1 MFYLIALVSFV
12 VSILATYVVRHLAL
26 RLEVV
31 DKPDTVRHFHR
42 RAVPLLGG
50 LALYL
55 TFWLV
60 VGGLVFFHPIY
71 GIELLA
77 SKLLA
82 TFIGSTLLMII
93 GVSDDVKGMHPKVR
107 LLLTAA
113 IVIITIIGGLT
124 VEKLTNPFGGVFVL
138 TDLVPFF
145 GLASL
150 TAFLWLMGIM
160 YTTKIVDGLDGLAT
174 GIVAIG
180 ALIVYFL
187 TQSAQ
192 FYQPN
197 VALLSI
203 IFFAAC
209 LGFLFYNFSPASIFL
224 GESGSL
230 FVGFILGV
238 LSIIAGS
245 KIATAFLVL
254 SFPILDLARVIYLR
268 VQNRQPVFQ
277 GDRRHLHYALL
288 DKGFSERQVVLM
300 FYGAAT
306 LFGVIALQ
314 LQSYGKLVVIVLLI
328 IVALIL
334 GLKISFT
341 PAKK

>member
-12 VSILATYVVRHLAL
+12 ISLAATYLVKRVAL
-26 RLEVV
+26 RFEVV
-31 DKPDTVRHFHR
+31 DRPDTVRHFHR
-42 RAVPLLGG
+42 RVVPLLGG

-60 VGGLVFFHPIY
+60 VGGLVFFHPVF

-77 SKLLA
+77 NKLVA
-82 TFIGSTLLMII
+82 AFIGSTLLMII
-93 GVSDDVKGMHPKVR
+93 GVCDDVRGMHPKVR
-107 LLLTAA
+107 LILTAL
-113 IVIITIIGGLT
+113 VVVITILGGVT
-124 VEKLTNPFGGVFVL
+124 VERLTNPFGGIFTL
-138 TDLVPFF
+138 TNALPMLR
-145 GLASL
+145 LASL

-180 ALIVYFL
+180 ALIIYLL
-187 TQSAQ
+187 TKSAQ

-197 VALLSI
+197 VALLALI
-203 IFFAAC
+203 LFAVC
-209 LGFLFYNFSPASIFL
+209 IGFLCFNFFPATIFL

-230 FVGFILGV
+230 FVGFMLGV

-254 SFPILDLARVIYLR
+254 AVPILDLARVIYLR
-268 VQNRQPVFQ
+268 VKNKQPVFQ

-288 DKGFSERQVVLM
+288 DRGFSERQVVLL

-306 LFGVIALQ
+306 LFGVVALQ
-314 LQSYGKLVVIVLLI
+314 LQSSGKFIIIILLVLTTLL
-328 IVALIL
+328 L
-334 GLKISFT
+334 GFNVSSLPS
-341 PAKK
+341 KK